1 MTNFKQLFNRVKKT
15 PPGIFF
21 FWSLPIPAGSAER
34 KKEIEIHP
42 DQFEVT

>member
-1 MTNFKQLFNRVKKT
+1 MTNSQHLLNRTKKT

-21 FWSLPIPAGSAER
+21 FWPLPTPAGSGER